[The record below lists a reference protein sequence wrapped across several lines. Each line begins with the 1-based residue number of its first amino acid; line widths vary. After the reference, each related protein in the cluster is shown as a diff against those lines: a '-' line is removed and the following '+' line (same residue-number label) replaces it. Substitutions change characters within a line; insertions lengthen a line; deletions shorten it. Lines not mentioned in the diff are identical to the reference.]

1 VTLPV
6 FLAEDLDPDASTLLP
21 GARAHLGGVE
31 GRHAAV
37 VRRLTPGEALD
48 VVDGHGLRLTCSVE
62 GASKV
67 GLDLVVDSVLREQ
80 EPRPRLVLV
89 QALAKGGRDEQAVE
103 TATEV
108 GIDEVV
114 PWQSDR
120 SIVRWNA
127 QKAARGVD
135 KWREVARAAAKQ
147 SRRARVPGVCGV
159 LDSRGLVAWVRDL
172 IDEGGV
178 CLVCHEEAEGTLTAL
193 LRDDRESLMQASR
206 VAVVVGP
213 EGGISPDELESMRD
227 AGGQVVLLGPHVL
240 RSSTAGPAA
249 CILIGAALGRW

>member
-6 FLAEDLDPDASTLLP
+6 FLADDLDPDAGSLGP
-21 GARAHLGGVE
+21 GDRAHLGGVE

-37 VRRLTPGEALD
+37 VRRLVPGEALD
-48 VVDGHGLRLTCSVE
+48 VVDGRGLRLTCRVE
-62 GASKV
+62 SASKS
-67 GLDLVVDSVLREQ
+67 GADLVVDSLLREP

-108 GIDEVV
+108 GVDEVV
-114 PWQSDR
+114 PWQSER
-120 SIVRWNA
+120 SIVRWNP
-127 QKAARGVD
+127 QKAARGAD
-135 KWREVARAAAKQ
+135 RWREVARAAAKQ
-147 SRRARVPGVCGV
+147 SRRAWVPGVGGV

-172 IDEGGV
+172 VDEGGL
-178 CLVCHEEAEGTLTAL
+178 CLVCHEEATGTLTDLLGGHREAL
-193 LRDDRESLMQASR
+193 TRAPR

-213 EGGISPDELESMRD
+213 EGGISPGELEALRG
-227 AGGQVVLLGPHVL
+227 AGGRVVLLGPHVL

>member
-1 VTLPV
+1 MTLPV
-6 FLAEDLDPDASTLLP
+6 FLADDLEPRAADLTP
-21 GARAHLGGVE
+21 GDRAHLGGVE

-37 VRRLTPGEALD
+37 VRRLAPGEALD
-48 VVDGHGLRLTCSVE
+48 VVDRRGLRLTCRVE
-62 GASKV
+62 AASKS
-67 GLDLVVDSVLREQ
+67 GLDLVVDSLLREP
-80 EPRPRLVLV
+80 EARPRLVLV
-89 QALAKGGRDEQAVE
+89 QALAKGGRDEQALE

-108 GIDEVV
+108 GVDGVV

-127 QKAARGVD
+127 QRAARGVD

-147 SRRARVPGVCGV
+147 SRRAWVPGVSGV

-178 CLVCHEEAEGTLTAL
+178 CLVCHEEATGTLTDLLGEHREAL
-193 LRDDRESLMQASR
+193 ARASR

-213 EGGISPDELESMRD
+213 EGGISPEELEALRD